1 MDKPPIKDLIAQIEN
16 YRSNVSAVARH
27 YGRPR
32 STVQSWID
40 NSPTATQALEDARET
55 RVDTA
60 EMVVYK
66 GAAEGNSSDAYYIL
80 NNDPRAKARGWGPR
94 HEITGAEGES
104 LIPFTEIVKSI
115 QKANDRSR
123 S

>member
-1 MDKPPIKDLIAQIEN
+1 MDKPAVADLITQIE
-16 YRSNVSAVARH
+16 RARGNVSSVARVFK
-27 YGRPR
+27 RPR

-40 NSPTATQALEDARET
+40 ASATASQALEDARQT

-66 GAAEGNSSDAYYIL
+66 GAAEENLSAAFYIL

-94 HEITGAEGES
+94 HELAHSGQINV
-104 LIPFTEIVKSI
+104 TELSDDELLAIIEAKS
-115 QKANDRSR
+115 
-123 S
+123 

>member
-1 MDKPPIKDLIAQIEN
+1 MDKPPIKDLIAQIEQF
-16 YRSNVSAVARH
+16 RSNVSAVARH
-27 YGRPR
+27 YDRPR

-40 NSPTATQALEDARET
+40 ASSTATQALKDARET

-66 GAAEGNSSDAYYIL
+66 NAAEENLSAAFYIL

-94 HEITGAEGES
+94 HEVTGAGGER
-104 LIPFTEIVKSI
+104 LTINLDWGDNEN
-115 QKANDRSR
+115 A
-123 S
+123 

>member
-1 MDKPPIKDLIAQIEN
+1 MKRPSTKDIIAKIEQA
-16 YRSNVSAVARH
+16 RGNVSAVARI

-40 NSPTATQALEDARET
+40 NSPTATQALDDARET
-55 RVDTA
+55 RVDVA

-66 GAAEGNSSDAYYIL
+66 GAAEENLSAAFYIL

-94 HEITGAEGES
+94 HELAHSGSINVSDLTDDELRS
-104 LIPFTEIVKSI
+104 ILKS
-115 QKANDRSR
+115 
-123 S
+123 

>member
-1 MDKPPIKDLIAQIEN
+1 MNTPAKPPIKDLINQIERA
-16 YRSNVSAVARH
+16 RSNVSAVARH

-40 NSPTATQALEDARET
+40 ASPTATQALKDARET

-66 GAAEGNSSDAYYIL
+66 SAAEENLSAAFYIL

-94 HEITGAEGES
+94 HEITGADGGEFV
-104 LIPFTEIVKSI
+104 IKRIIEQRDADT
-115 QKANDRSR
+115 ND
-123 S
+123 